1 MNDGG
6 LFKMAGIVEDGTK
19 LKANEKIKT
28 KTEINQKH
36 VTFPRWARGI
46 GVGGVCDNVHQLML
60 IRRQSS
66 LFGSHA
72 RPKGVGAQEVMG
84 RRKTSSFLLPIT
96 PRSPL
101 YRVINSTLRDDKGR
115 VSS

>member
-66 LFGSHA
+66 LFWIARETEGSGSA
-72 RPKGVGAQEVMG
+72 RGDGKEEN
-84 RRKTSSFLLPIT
+84 LLFP
-96 PRSPL
+96 PSHHPSLSPL
-101 YRVINSTLRDDKGR
+101 PRK
-115 VSS
+115 